1 MFLEAGHCAL
11 CGRTIDTSTR
21 FTPHNV
27 EYDQLASK
35 FKYRPLF
42 CLSQCIRRHLTDDA
56 VEQAKRIE
64 IQVPIEVTEARD
76 EQIRNAKSLF
86 DWHWREIQVYRDVLS
101 DHRRRGAVS
110 YVIENAIKFIK
121 AKENEAQSDLDERT
135 RQAEQE
141 YETVFRPLQDAHLSS
156 VGQNEDN
163 IRLHAVAAFFKD
175 FELAKTRQEASR
187 PPLPTITDKH
197 RFEHTHILG
206 PQGSGKSTLI
216 QELIL
221 QDLKRPDRPAIIVID
236 PKGFMVD
243 RIASLKQINPDDL
256 IIIDPRDKP
265 APPLNL
271 FNVAGGPKV
280 VNQAISS
287 FDYVFAQAGA
297 SLSPL
302 MRPAFRFCARLM
314 FSLPDPSIFK
324 LMDFL
329 ESREGDPEFAP
340 YIEKL
345 TDEGA
350 KRFFKKDFYSGKRY
364 DATKE
369 QVKARFQDIL
379 SMPEVMAMFNS
390 KAQPI
395 DFVGCLQKRKI
406 ILVNTAFEEVGLE
419 ASQLIGRYVISLVLA
434 SAFARGRDGPPAFL
448 YIDEFQD
455 YVDEDATP
463 RQLRMAREYNLGM
476 ILAHQQMFCNEFT
489 ESIRSSVSSTTVKY
503 CSGVSGVELSYM
515 LKDLRCEQEFLD
527 QQVPDHTRNVVK
539 FACAVKGH
547 PASSVEITYPNI
559 TEDMRTKR
567 ARPTRPYEPPLNN
580 EGSRGLETRPAEAD
594 KLIVSA
600 KSTGDRGEKPE
611 GWDSR

>member
-11 CGRTIDTSTR
+11 CGRTIDASAR
-21 FTPHNV
+21 FTPQNV
-27 EYDQLASK
+27 EYDWIAPKAGL
-35 FKYRPLF
+35 KYRPLF
-42 CLSQCIRRHLTDDA
+42 CLSQCIKRHLTDAA
-56 VEQAKRIE
+56 VEQAKSIE
-64 IQVPIEVTEARD
+64 IQVPLKVTEARD
-76 EQIRNAKSLF
+76 EQIKTAKSLY
-86 DWHWREIQVYRDVLS
+86 DWYWREIQIYRDILS
-101 DHRRRGAVS
+101 DHRELRADS
-110 YVIENAIKFIK
+110 YVIENDIKFIK
-121 AKENEAQSDLDERT
+121 AKENEAQSDLDERV

-141 YETVFRPLQDAHLSS
+141 YDNVVVPLQEAHLAS
-156 VGQNEDN
+156 VEQNEKK
-163 IRLHAVAAFFKD
+163 IRFDAVAYFFRD
-175 FELAKTRQEASR
+175 FEAAKARQEANR
-187 PPLPTITDKH
+187 PPLPTITDRH

-206 PQGSGKSTLI
+206 PTGSGKSTLI

-221 QDLKRPDRPAIIVID
+221 EDLKRPDRPAIVVID

-243 RIASLKQINPDDL
+243 RVASLKQVNPDDL

-271 FNVAGGPKV
+271 FRVAGGPKV
-280 VNQAISS
+280 ANQAISS
-287 FDYVFAQAGA
+287 FDYIFAQSGA

-329 ESREGDPEFAP
+329 ESREGDPEFTP
-340 YIEKL
+340 YIEAL

-390 KAQPI
+390 KAPPLN
-395 DFVGCLQKRKI
+395 FVECLQQRKI
-406 ILVNTAFEEVGLE
+406 ILVNTAFEEVGIE
-419 ASQLIGRYVISLVLA
+419 ASQLIGRYIISLILA

-476 ILAHQQMFCNEFT
+476 VLAHQQMFCNEFT

-527 QQVPDHTRNVVK
+527 RQVPDHTRSVVK

-547 PASSVEITYPNI
+547 PASSIEIKYPNI
-559 TEDMRTKR
+559 TEEMQVARMRPVKTH
-567 ARPTRPYEPPLNN
+567 EPPPID
-580 EGSRGLETRPAEAD
+580 EGSRELQSLPAVAG
-594 KLIVSA
+594 KPIVA
-600 KSTGDRGEKPE
+600 PKSTDNRGDRPKD
-611 GWDSR
+611 W